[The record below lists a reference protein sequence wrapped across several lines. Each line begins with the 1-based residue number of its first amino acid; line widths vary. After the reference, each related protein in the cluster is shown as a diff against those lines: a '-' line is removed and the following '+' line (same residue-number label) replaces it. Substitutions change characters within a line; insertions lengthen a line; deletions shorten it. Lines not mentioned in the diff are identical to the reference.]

1 MPINGKVAVLGAGI
15 SGLSFSYFLHKL
27 RPDVSIEIFER
38 KLEVGGWIKTQRLA
52 TPNGEIV
59 MEKGPRTLRGVSSG
73 TLLIVDMLKNLKLEN
88 EVQVLS
94 KSSVA
99 NKKYLLNRDRK
110 LIQVPD
116 SISSGGRFLVESGLM
131 EMKLFWG
138 ILKEPFVKRRG
149 DKVESGDESVKPTD
163 KSVKSTDKIVQS
175 TNKSTQS
182 NDESI
187 ESFFLR
193 RFGNKILTS
202 KVLSAILH
210 GIYAGDV
217 AKLSVNSIL
226 PRLTQMEKESGSIVR
241 SVMNKVFSKKAP
253 LKLPSELEYY
263 EATISPQA
271 NLADLS
277 KDLKK
282 YPMMKLASGLQK
294 FPLELAKFLKSTGK
308 VKIHTDVALLTVDIS
323 GEIVLDTGVY
333 KFDHVH
339 STIPTFE
346 LAKALRGSQD
356 ITNLLD
362 TVKYADIFLVNVYS
376 PSGKLIPQD
385 KNGFGFLVPKHEISS
400 NPDCLLG
407 VIYDSDVEKHVS
419 SLYSTETNNLQAK
432 PYHKITLMMGG
443 HYYNDISIP
452 SASVNLK
459 TVKKI
464 LQEHCGMNASTNLII
479 RDEASMTDKRVKMG
493 ENDIVISYNYHE
505 KCIPQYNVG
514 YGETKEKMGQ
524 LLEAQPK
531 ISLGG
536 MVFGL
541 GVGVPDCVVDGLKG
555 AIAISD
561 VK

>member
-99 NKKYLLNRDRK
+99 NKKYLLNQDKK

-116 SISSGGRFLVESGLM
+116 GIFSVGRFLAESGLM
-131 EMKLFWG
+131 EMRFFWG
-138 ILKEPFVKRRG
+138 ILKEPFVKKRG
-149 DKVESGDESVKPTD
+149 DKVESGDESVK
-163 KSVKSTDKIVQS
+163 STDKLVQS
-175 TNKSTQS
+175 T
-182 NDESI
+182 DESI

-210 GIYAGDV
+210 GVYAGDV

-226 PRLTQMEKESGSIVR
+226 PQLPQMEKESGSIVR
-241 SVMNKVFSKKAP
+241 SVMNKVFTKRAP

-271 NLADLS
+271 HFADLS

-308 VKIHTDVALLTVDIS
+308 VKIHTDVVLLTVDVS

-333 KFDHVH
+333 KFDHIH
-339 STIPTFE
+339 STIPAFE
-346 LAKALRGSQD
+346 LAKVLRGSQD
-356 ITNLLD
+356 ISNLLD

-376 PSGKLIPQD
+376 PSGKLIPQG

-419 SLYSTETNNLQAK
+419 SLFSTETNKLQGK

-443 HYYNDISIP
+443 HYYNDMSTP

-459 TVKKI
+459 IVKKV
-464 LQEHCGMNASTNLII
+464 LQEHCGMDASTNLII
-479 RDEASMTDKRVKMG
+479 RDEASMSEKLLKMG

-514 YGETKEKMGQ
+514 YGETKDKMGK
-524 LLEAQPK
+524 LLEVQPK

-536 MVFGL
+536 MAFGL

-561 VK
+561 LK

>member
-99 NKKYLLNRDRK
+99 NKKYLLNQDRK

-116 SISSGGRFLVESGLM
+116 GIFSVGRFLAESGLM
-131 EMKLFWG
+131 EMRFFWG
-138 ILKEPFVKRRG
+138 ILKEPFVKKRG
-149 DKVESGDESVKPTD
+149 DKVESGDESVK
-163 KSVKSTDKIVQS
+163 STDKLVQS
-175 TNKSTQS
+175 T
-182 NDESI
+182 DESI

-210 GIYAGDV
+210 GVYAGDV

-226 PRLTQMEKESGSIVR
+226 PQLPQMEKESGSIVR
-241 SVMNKVFSKKAP
+241 SVMNKVFTKKAP

-271 NLADLS
+271 HLADLS

-308 VKIHTDVALLTVDIS
+308 VKIHTDVVLLTVDVS

-333 KFDHVH
+333 KFDHIH
-339 STIPTFE
+339 STIPAFE
-346 LAKALRGSQD
+346 LAKVLSGSQD
-356 ITNLLD
+356 ISNLLN

-376 PSGKLIPQD
+376 PSGKLIPQG

-419 SLYSTETNNLQAK
+419 SLFSTETNKLQGK

-443 HYYNDISIP
+443 HYYNDMSTP

-459 TVKKI
+459 IVKKV
-464 LQEHCGMNASTNLII
+464 LQEHCGIDASTNLII
-479 RDEASMTDKRVKMG
+479 RDEASMPEKLLKMG

-514 YGETKEKMGQ
+514 YGETKDKMGKF
-524 LLEAQPK
+524 LEVQPK

-536 MVFGL
+536 MAFGL

-561 VK
+561 LK

>member
-99 NKKYLLNRDRK
+99 NKKYLLNQDRK

-116 SISSGGRFLVESGLM
+116 GIFSVGRFLAESGLM
-131 EMKLFWG
+131 EMRFFWG
-138 ILKEPFVKRRG
+138 ILKEPFVKKRG
-149 DKVESGDESVKPTD
+149 DKVESGDESVK
-163 KSVKSTDKIVQS
+163 STDKLVQS
-175 TNKSTQS
+175 T
-182 NDESI
+182 DESI

-210 GIYAGDV
+210 GVYAGDV

-226 PRLTQMEKESGSIVR
+226 PQLPQMEKESGSIVR
-241 SVMNKVFSKKAP
+241 SVMNKVFTKKAP

-271 NLADLS
+271 HFADLS

-308 VKIHTDVALLTVDIS
+308 VKIHTDVVLLTVDVS

-333 KFDHVH
+333 KFDHIH
-339 STIPTFE
+339 STIPAFE
-346 LAKALRGSQD
+346 LAKVLRGSQD
-356 ITNLLD
+356 ISNLLD

-376 PSGKLIPQD
+376 PSGKLIPQG

-419 SLYSTETNNLQAK
+419 SLFSTETNKLQGK

-443 HYYNDISIP
+443 HYYNDMSTP

-459 TVKKI
+459 IVKKV
-464 LQEHCGMNASTNLII
+464 LQEHCGMDASTNLII
-479 RDEASMTDKRVKMG
+479 RDEASMSEKLLKMG

-514 YGETKEKMGQ
+514 YGETKDKMGK
-524 LLEAQPK
+524 LLEVQPK

-536 MVFGL
+536 MAFGL

-561 VK
+561 LK

>member
-1 MPINGKVAVLGAGI
+1 MSLRSVPINGKVAVLGAGI

-99 NKKYLLNRDRK
+99 NKKYLLNQDRK

-116 SISSGGRFLVESGLM
+116 GIFSGGRFLAESGLM
-131 EMKLFWG
+131 EMRFFWG
-138 ILKEPFVKRRG
+138 ILKEPFVKKRG
-149 DKVESGDESVKPTD
+149 DKVESGGE
-163 KSVKSTDKIVQS
+163 SVKSTDKLVQS
-175 TNKSTQS
+175 T
-182 NDESI
+182 DESI

-210 GIYAGDV
+210 GVYAGDV

-226 PRLTQMEKESGSIVR
+226 PQLPQMEKESGSIVR
-241 SVMNKVFSKKAP
+241 SVMNKVFTKKAP

-271 NLADLS
+271 HLADLS

-308 VKIHTDVALLTVDIS
+308 VKIHTDIALLTVDIS

-333 KFDHVH
+333 KFDHIH
-339 STIPTFE
+339 STIPAFE
-346 LAKALRGSQD
+346 LAKVLRGSQD
-356 ITNLLD
+356 ISNLLD

-376 PSGKLIPQD
+376 PSGKLIPQG

-419 SLYSTETNNLQAK
+419 SLFSTERNKLQGK

-443 HYYNDISIP
+443 HYYNDMSTP

-459 TVKKI
+459 IVKKV
-464 LQEHCGMNASTNLII
+464 LQEHCGMDASTNLII
-479 RDEASMTDKRVKMG
+479 RDEASMTEKLLKMG

-514 YGETKEKMGQ
+514 YGETKDKMGK
-524 LLEAQPK
+524 LLEVQPK

-536 MVFGL
+536 MAFGL

-555 AIAISD
+555 AIAISN

>member
-1 MPINGKVAVLGAGI
+1 VPINGKVAVLGAGI

-99 NKKYLLNRDRK
+99 NKKYLLNQDKK

-116 SISSGGRFLVESGLM
+116 GIFSVGRFLAESGLM
-131 EMKLFWG
+131 EMRFFWG
-138 ILKEPFVKRRG
+138 ILKEPFVKKRG
-149 DKVESGDESVKPTD
+149 DKVESGDESVK
-163 KSVKSTDKIVQS
+163 STDKLVQS
-175 TNKSTQS
+175 T
-182 NDESI
+182 DESI

-210 GIYAGDV
+210 GVYAGDV

-226 PRLTQMEKESGSIVR
+226 PQLPQMEKESGSIVR
-241 SVMNKVFSKKAP
+241 SVMNKVFTKRAP

-271 NLADLS
+271 HFADLS

-308 VKIHTDVALLTVDIS
+308 VKIHTDVVLLTVDVS

-333 KFDHVH
+333 KFDHIH
-339 STIPTFE
+339 STIPAFE
-346 LAKALRGSQD
+346 LAKVLRGSQD
-356 ITNLLD
+356 ISNLLD

-376 PSGKLIPQD
+376 PSGKLIPQG

-419 SLYSTETNNLQAK
+419 SLFSTETNKLQGK

-443 HYYNDISIP
+443 HYYNDMSTP

-459 TVKKI
+459 IVKKV
-464 LQEHCGMNASTNLII
+464 LQEHCGMDASTNLII
-479 RDEASMTDKRVKMG
+479 RDEASMSEKLLKMG

-514 YGETKEKMGQ
+514 YGETKDKMGK
-524 LLEAQPK
+524 LLEVQPK

-536 MVFGL
+536 MAFGL

-561 VK
+561 LK

>member
-1 MPINGKVAVLGAGI
+1 
-15 SGLSFSYFLHKL
+15 
-27 RPDVSIEIFER
+27 
-38 KLEVGGWIKTQRLA
+38 
-52 TPNGEIV
+52 
-59 MEKGPRTLRGVSSG
+59 
-73 TLLIVDMLKNLKLEN
+73 
-88 EVQVLS
+88 
-94 KSSVA
+94 
-99 NKKYLLNRDRK
+99 
-110 LIQVPD
+110 
-116 SISSGGRFLVESGLM
+116 M
-131 EMKLFWG
+131 EMRFFWG
-138 ILKEPFVKRRG
+138 ILKEPFVKKRG
-149 DKVESGDESVKPTD
+149 DKVESGD
-163 KSVKSTDKIVQS
+163 KSVKSTDKLVQS
-175 TNKSTQS
+175 T
-182 NDESI
+182 DESI

-210 GIYAGDV
+210 GVYAGDV

-226 PRLTQMEKESGSIVR
+226 PQLPQMEKESGSIVR
-241 SVMNKVFSKKAP
+241 SVMNKVFTKRAP

-271 NLADLS
+271 HFADLS

-308 VKIHTDVALLTVDIS
+308 VKIHTDVVLLTVDVS

-333 KFDHVH
+333 KFDHIH
-339 STIPTFE
+339 STIPAFE
-346 LAKALRGSQD
+346 LAKVLRGSQD
-356 ITNLLD
+356 ISNLLD

-376 PSGKLIPQD
+376 PSGKLIPQG

-419 SLYSTETNNLQAK
+419 SLFSTETNKLQGK

-443 HYYNDISIP
+443 HYYNDMSTP

-459 TVKKI
+459 IVKKV
-464 LQEHCGMNASTNLII
+464 LQEHCGMDASTNLII
-479 RDEASMTDKRVKMG
+479 RDEASMSEKLLKMG

-514 YGETKEKMGQ
+514 YGETKDKMGK
-524 LLEAQPK
+524 LLEVQPK

-536 MVFGL
+536 MAFGL

-561 VK
+561 LK

>member
-1 MPINGKVAVLGAGI
+1 MSLRSVPINGKVAVLGAGI

-99 NKKYLLNRDRK
+99 NKKYLLNQDRK

-116 SISSGGRFLVESGLM
+116 GIFSVGRFLAESGLM
-131 EMKLFWG
+131 EMRFFWG
-138 ILKEPFVKRRG
+138 ILKEPFVKKRG
-149 DKVESGDESVKPTD
+149 DKVESGDESVK
-163 KSVKSTDKIVQS
+163 STDKLVQS
-175 TNKSTQS
+175 T
-182 NDESI
+182 DESI

-210 GIYAGDV
+210 GVYAGDV

-226 PRLTQMEKESGSIVR
+226 PQLPQMEKESGSIVR
-241 SVMNKVFSKKAP
+241 SVMNKVFTKKAP

-271 NLADLS
+271 HLADLS

-308 VKIHTDVALLTVDIS
+308 VKIHTDVVLLTVDVS

-333 KFDHVH
+333 KFDHIH
-339 STIPTFE
+339 STIPAFE
-346 LAKALRGSQD
+346 LAKVLSGSQD
-356 ITNLLD
+356 ISNLLN

-376 PSGKLIPQD
+376 PSGKLIPQG

-419 SLYSTETNNLQAK
+419 SLFSTETNKLQGK

-443 HYYNDISIP
+443 HYYNDMSTP

-459 TVKKI
+459 IVKKV
-464 LQEHCGMNASTNLII
+464 LQEHCGIDASTNLII
-479 RDEASMTDKRVKMG
+479 RDEASMPEKLLKMG

-514 YGETKEKMGQ
+514 YGETKDKMGKF
-524 LLEAQPK
+524 LEVQPK

-536 MVFGL
+536 MAFGL

-561 VK
+561 LK

>member
-1 MPINGKVAVLGAGI
+1 MSLRSVPINGKVAVLGAGI

-99 NKKYLLNRDRK
+99 NKKYLLNQDKK

-116 SISSGGRFLVESGLM
+116 GIFSVGRFLAESGLM
-131 EMKLFWG
+131 EMRFFWG
-138 ILKEPFVKRRG
+138 ILKEPFVKKRG
-149 DKVESGDESVKPTD
+149 DKVESGDESVK
-163 KSVKSTDKIVQS
+163 STDKLVQS
-175 TNKSTQS
+175 T
-182 NDESI
+182 DESI

-210 GIYAGDV
+210 GVYAGDV

-226 PRLTQMEKESGSIVR
+226 PQLPQMEKESGSIVR
-241 SVMNKVFSKKAP
+241 SVMNKVFTKRAP

-271 NLADLS
+271 HFADLS

-308 VKIHTDVALLTVDIS
+308 VKIHTDVVLLTVDVS

-333 KFDHVH
+333 KFDHIH
-339 STIPTFE
+339 STIPAFE
-346 LAKALRGSQD
+346 LAKVLRGSQD
-356 ITNLLD
+356 ISNLLD

-376 PSGKLIPQD
+376 PSGKLIPQG

-419 SLYSTETNNLQAK
+419 SLFSTETNKLQGK

-443 HYYNDISIP
+443 HYYNDMSTP

-459 TVKKI
+459 IVKKV
-464 LQEHCGMNASTNLII
+464 LQEHCGMDASTNLII
-479 RDEASMTDKRVKMG
+479 RDEASMSEKLLKMG

-514 YGETKEKMGQ
+514 YGETKDKMGK
-524 LLEAQPK
+524 LLEVQPK

-536 MVFGL
+536 MAFGL

-561 VK
+561 LK

>member
-38 KLEVGGWIKTQRLA
+38 KLEVGGWIETQRLA

-99 NKKYLLNRDRK
+99 NKKYLLNQDKK

-116 SISSGGRFLVESGLM
+116 GIFSVGRFLAESGLM
-131 EMKLFWG
+131 EMRFFWG
-138 ILKEPFVKRRG
+138 ILKEPFVKKRG
-149 DKVESGDESVKPTD
+149 DKVESGDESVK
-163 KSVKSTDKIVQS
+163 STDKLVQS
-175 TNKSTQS
+175 T
-182 NDESI
+182 DESI

-210 GIYAGDV
+210 GVYAGDV

-226 PRLTQMEKESGSIVR
+226 PQLPQMEKESGSIVR
-241 SVMNKVFSKKAP
+241 SVMNKVFTKRAP

-271 NLADLS
+271 HFADLS

-308 VKIHTDVALLTVDIS
+308 VKIHTDVVLLTVDVS

-333 KFDHVH
+333 KFDHIH
-339 STIPTFE
+339 STIPAFE
-346 LAKALRGSQD
+346 LAKVLRGSQD
-356 ITNLLD
+356 ISNLLD

-376 PSGKLIPQD
+376 PSGKLIPQG

-419 SLYSTETNNLQAK
+419 SLFSTETNKLQGK

-443 HYYNDISIP
+443 HYYNDMSTP

-459 TVKKI
+459 IVKKV
-464 LQEHCGMNASTNLII
+464 LQEHCGMDASTNLII
-479 RDEASMTDKRVKMG
+479 RDEASMSEKLLKMG

-514 YGETKEKMGQ
+514 YGETKDKMGK
-524 LLEAQPK
+524 LLEVQPK

-536 MVFGL
+536 MAFGL

-561 VK
+561 LK

>member
-99 NKKYLLNRDRK
+99 NKKYLLNQDKK

-116 SISSGGRFLVESGLM
+116 GIFSVGRFLAESGLM
-131 EMKLFWG
+131 EMRFFWG
-138 ILKEPFVKRRG
+138 ILKEPFVKKRG
-149 DKVESGDESVKPTD
+149 DKVESGDESVK
-163 KSVKSTDKIVQS
+163 STDKLVQS
-175 TNKSTQS
+175 T
-182 NDESI
+182 DESI

-210 GIYAGDV
+210 GVYAGDV

-226 PRLTQMEKESGSIVR
+226 PQLPQMEKESGSIVR
-241 SVMNKVFSKKAP
+241 SVMNKVFTKRAP

-271 NLADLS
+271 HFADLS
-277 KDLKK
+277 IDLKK

-308 VKIHTDVALLTVDIS
+308 VKIHTDVVLLTVDVS

-333 KFDHVH
+333 KFDHIH
-339 STIPTFE
+339 STIPAFE
-346 LAKALRGSQD
+346 LAKVLRGSQD
-356 ITNLLD
+356 ISNLLD

-376 PSGKLIPQD
+376 PSGKLIPQG

-419 SLYSTETNNLQAK
+419 SLFSTETNKLQGK

-443 HYYNDISIP
+443 HYYNDMSTP

-459 TVKKI
+459 IVKKV
-464 LQEHCGMNASTNLII
+464 LQEHCGMDASTNLII
-479 RDEASMTDKRVKMG
+479 RDEASMSEKLLKMG

-514 YGETKEKMGQ
+514 YGETKDKMGK
-524 LLEAQPK
+524 LLEVQPK

-536 MVFGL
+536 MAFGL

-561 VK
+561 LK

>member
-99 NKKYLLNRDRK
+99 NKKYLLNQDKK

-116 SISSGGRFLVESGLM
+116 GIFSVGRFLAESGLM
-131 EMKLFWG
+131 EMRFFWG
-138 ILKEPFVKRRG
+138 ILKEPFVKKRG
-149 DKVESGDESVKPTD
+149 DKVESGDESVK
-163 KSVKSTDKIVQS
+163 STDKLVQS
-175 TNKSTQS
+175 T
-182 NDESI
+182 DESI

-210 GIYAGDV
+210 GVYAGDV

-226 PRLTQMEKESGSIVR
+226 PQLPQMEKESGSIVR
-241 SVMNKVFSKKAP
+241 SVMNKVFTKRAP

-271 NLADLS
+271 HFADLS

-308 VKIHTDVALLTVDIS
+308 VKIHTDVVLLTVDVS

-333 KFDHVH
+333 KFDHIH
-339 STIPTFE
+339 STINAFE
-346 LAKALRGSQD
+346 LAKVLRGSQD
-356 ITNLLD
+356 ISNLLD

-376 PSGKLIPQD
+376 PSGKLIPQG

-419 SLYSTETNNLQAK
+419 SLFSTETNKLQGK

-443 HYYNDISIP
+443 HYYNDMSTP

-459 TVKKI
+459 IVKKV
-464 LQEHCGMNASTNLII
+464 LQEHCGMDASTNLII
-479 RDEASMTDKRVKMG
+479 RDEASMSEKLLKMG

-514 YGETKEKMGQ
+514 YGETKDKMGK
-524 LLEAQPK
+524 LLEVQPK

-536 MVFGL
+536 MAFGL

-561 VK
+561 LK